1 MKIKVLVLSGLL
13 VLGACAPQNLAR
25 LVGTSQEIS
34 TGNFE
39 YIGCHTISA
48 NDDKWAMGYLSQP
61 VPGVLAQYKI
71 SDSNFVPQGVHD
83 LLVYGFWRDQVNV
96 GDLVLLTDPV
106 STVLR
111 LKP

>member
-48 NDDKWAMGYLSQP
+48 NDDKWAMGL
-61 VPGVLAQYKI
+61 PGL
-71 SDSNFVPQGVHD
+71 
-83 LLVYGFWRDQVNV
+83 R
-96 GDLVLLTDPV
+96 V
-106 STVLR
+106 STTLDRVYFKQRGSDGTSSKIKLT
-111 LKP
+111 PC

>member
-48 NDDKWAMGYLSQP
+48 NDDKWAMGL
-61 VPGVLAQYKI
+61 PGLRVKTTFNQVYFKQRGSDGTSSKI
-71 SDSNFVPQGVHD
+71 K
-83 LLVYGFWRDQVNV
+83 
-96 GDLVLLTDPV
+96 LTPC
-106 STVLR
+106 
-111 LKP
+111 

>member
-48 NDDKWAMGYLSQP
+48 NDDKWAMGL
-61 VPGVLAQYKI
+61 PGLRVATTLDRVYFKQRK
-71 SDSNFVPQGVHD
+71 SDGRSSE
-83 LLVYGFWRDQVNV
+83 LK
-96 GDLVLLTDPV
+96 LTPC
-106 STVLR
+106 
-111 LKP
+111 